1 MTPAAD
7 ALSQENT
14 IRAAALLGLD
24 ERGGLYLVDV
34 MGRYSIPSYIEM
46 SPESQFVA
54 MSVMDR
60 QAQAVMSICGR
71 PNILPFAAGCM
82 RGIAFDWDVSD
93 SLLQSAVKTL
103 APGGRLVAQS
113 GTVVPRGVE
122 ILARDE
128 RSWVAERVATPVLN
142 VLRRAKTDKG

>member
-1 MTPAAD
+1 
-7 ALSQENT
+7 
-14 IRAAALLGLD
+14 
-24 ERGGLYLVDV
+24 
-34 MGRYSIPSYIEM
+34 
-46 SPESQFVA
+46 
-54 MSVMDR
+54 
-60 QAQAVMSICGR
+60 MSICGR

-82 RGIAFDWDVSD
+82 RGIAFDWEVSD

-103 APGGRLVAQS
+103 APGGRLVAQT
-113 GTVVPRGVE
+113 GTAVPRGVE